1 MKNMLR
7 GLAAATAFAVAG
19 STATMPAHAQTFT
32 YGSPVPEQA
41 LFNREGVVPFLNALD
56 EATEGRVNFRSLFG
70 GTIVQMP
77 TVLSAVRDG
86 VVDSGF
92 VVLVFYGSELPYASL
107 MASTTAFGTD
117 PIASM
122 GALNEA
128 FFVGCPQ
135 CLDDM
140 KEQGQIPLFLNS
152 TTPVR
157 MQCTSE
163 IAGSGD
169 LEGLRVSVIAPPEA
183 RWAEALGMSPV
194 RTSISDLL
202 VSLQLGKAD
211 CALVPISWAQSY
223 GLIDVVDGVI
233 DMPQGIPGGAV
244 PVSLSLSAWERISE
258 DDRAAII
265 ETAAQWVLPYVER
278 AYIEADNGVRPA
290 LEEAAAFVA
299 PDAAMQAKWTDYQAA
314 EIDALAALAAER
326 GIEDP
331 EAFAQNVAEIYRKW
345 HEEHLPVI
353 QDNPDAMA
361 QILMETVYSKTDF

>member
-1 MKNMLR
+1 MKRLLKR
-7 GLAAATAFAVAG
+7 IAAAATIAAAG
-19 STATMPAHAQTFT
+19 CVATMPTGAETFT

-41 LFNREGVVPFLNALD
+41 LFNREGVVPFLNALE
-56 EATEGRVNFRSLFG
+56 EATDGRVRFRGLFG
-70 GTIVQMP
+70 GTIVKMP

-92 VVLVFYGSELPYASL
+92 VVLVFYGSDLPYASL

-117 PIASM
+117 PVASM

-140 KEQGQIPLFLNS
+140 KAQGQIPLFLNS
-152 TTPVR
+152 TTSVR
-157 MQCTSE
+157 MQCTSA
-163 IAGSGD
+163 IAGSAD

-183 RWAEALGMSPV
+183 RWAETLGMSPV

-223 GLIDVVDGVI
+223 GLIDVVESVV

-244 PVSLSLSAWERISE
+244 PVSLSLSAWERISDE
-258 DDRAAII
+258 DRAAIL

-278 AYIEADNGVRPA
+278 AYIDADNGVRPA
-290 LEEAAAFVA
+290 LEAAATFVVG
-299 PDAAMQAKWTDYQAA
+299 DDTMQTKWIDYQAS
-314 EIDALAALAAER
+314 EIDALAALAAKR

-331 EAFAQNVAEIYRKW
+331 EAFAQNIAEIYRKW

-353 QDNPDAMA
+353 RDDPAAMA
-361 QILMETVYSKTDF
+361 QILTDTVYSKADF

>member
-1 MKNMLR
+1 MTHLLKRLSVASAVT
-7 GLAAATAFAVAG
+7 AAGFVA
-19 STATMPAHAQTFT
+19 AIPAQAETFT

-41 LFNREGVVPFLNALD
+41 LFNREGVVPFLGALE
-56 EATEGRVNFRSLFG
+56 EATEGRVSFRGLFG
-70 GTIVQMP
+70 GTIVKMP

-92 VVLVFYGSELPYASL
+92 VVLVFYGSDLPYASL

-135 CLDDM
+135 CLDDI
-140 KEQGQIPLFLNS
+140 KQQGQIPLFLNS

-157 MQCTSE
+157 LQCTSE
-163 IAGSGD
+163 VSGSDD

-183 RWAEALGMSPV
+183 RWAETLGMSPV

-211 CALVPISWAQSY
+211 CALVPISWARSY
-223 GLIDVVDGVI
+223 GLIDVVNGVI
-233 DMPQGIPGGAV
+233 DMPQGIPGGAI
-244 PVSLSLSAWERISE
+244 PVSMSLSAWDRISE
-258 DDRAAII
+258 QDRAAII
-265 ETAAQWVLPYVER
+265 ETSAQWILPYVER

-290 LEEAAAFVA
+290 LEEAANFVPA
-299 PDAAMQAKWTDYQAA
+299 DAAMEAKWTDYQAS
-314 EIDALAALAAER
+314 EIDALAALAGER

-331 EAFAQNVAEIYRKW
+331 QAFAQNIADIYRKW
-345 HEEHLPVI
+345 HEEYLPVI
-353 QDNPDAMA
+353 RDNPEAMA
-361 QILMETVYSKTDF
+361 QILMDTVYSKVDF

>member
-1 MKNMLR
+1 MTLMLKK
-7 GLAAATAFAVAG
+7 LAAALALAVGGWAV
-19 STATMPAHAQTFT
+19 TMPSQAETFT

-41 LFNREGVVPFLNALD
+41 LFNREGVVPFLGALED
-56 EATEGRVNFRSLFG
+56 ATDGRVSFRGLFG
-70 GTIVQMP
+70 GTVVQMP
-77 TVLSAVRDG
+77 TVLGSVRDS

-92 VVLVFYGSELPYASL
+92 VVLVFYGSDLPLASL

-117 PIASM
+117 PVASM

-135 CLDDM
+135 CLEDM
-140 KEQGQIPLFLNS
+140 KQQGQIPLFLNS

-157 MQCTSE
+157 LQCTSE
-163 IAGSGD
+163 IGGSED

-183 RWAEALGMSPV
+183 RWAETLGMSPV

-211 CALVPISWAQSY
+211 CALVPISWARSY
-223 GLIDVVDGVI
+223 GLIDVVKGVV
-233 DMPQGIPGGAV
+233 DMPQGIPGGAI
-244 PVSLSLSAWERISE
+244 PVSLSLSAWDKISE
-258 DDRAAII
+258 EDRAAII

-278 AYIEADNGVRPA
+278 AYINADNGVRPA
-290 LEEAAAFVA
+290 LEEVAAFVPA
-299 PDAAMQAKWTDYQAA
+299 DAAMQSKWTDYQAK

-326 GIEDP
+326 GIENP
-331 EAFAQNVAEIYRKW
+331 QAFAENIADIYRKW

-353 QDNPDAMA
+353 RENPDAMG
-361 QILMETVYSKTDF
+361 QILMETVYSKVDF